1 MRAGPRAPASRR
13 RNGRAGRDPGLD
25 AGAAVP
31 AVAHERGHHLC
42 GRPEHRQR
50 ALRPRACQQSARA
63 DAPGPRAG
71 RPRDAEDDRRRA
83 RGAARRR
90 DRQRVLAGAGQPRRV
105 PGRRPRPAAAGQR
118 GPAQPRP
125 GAVRGRHAARLR
137 RAHGLH
143 LGRPEPA
150 QHAAGAADRGRDGG
164 KAHPARQRHHQG
176 RDHPAVRGA
185 ARGGAAGVV
194 RAVARRGAA
203 ERAATRARAPA
214 RRPVADRRAR
224 RAVRDRAAA
233 GGHERPAGPAVVQRA
248 GAAPLRGRRRA
259 PAEDAAGRAAH
270 AGRAGCAT
278 PVPRKCNPA
287 CASWSPDRSAPPA
300 W

>member
-1 MRAGPRAPASRR
+1 MSCGRGQGPQLRAAATVA
-13 RNGRAGRDPGLD
+13 AGRDPGLD

-125 GAVRGRHAARLR
+125 GAVRGRHAARR

-203 ERAATRARAPA
+203 ERAATGCARAGPTTCRRSTSA
-214 RRPVADRRAR
+214 PRRPRSRRCW
-224 RAVRDRAAA
+224 
-233 GGHERPAGPAVVQRA
+233 RP
-248 GAAPLRGRRRA
+248 
-259 PAEDAAGRAAH
+259 
-270 AGRAGCAT
+270 
-278 PVPRKCNPA
+278 
-287 CASWSPDRSAPPA
+287 
-300 W
+300 